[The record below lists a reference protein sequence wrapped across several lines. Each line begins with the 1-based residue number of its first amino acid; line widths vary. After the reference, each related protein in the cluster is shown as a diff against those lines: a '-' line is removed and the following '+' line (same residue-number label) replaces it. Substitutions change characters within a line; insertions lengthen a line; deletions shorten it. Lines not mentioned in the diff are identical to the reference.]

1 VKATQLREGCKVFE
15 THGLVKMSIEMIAHT
30 LDRVP
35 SPRITCR
42 AGRTG
47 ARGSLS
53 DHVSALRQAVEPGVT
68 LVGWGAPSLDE
79 VLTNHDRE
87 CRYTV
92 GRDRIPAGL

>member
-1 VKATQLREGCKVFE
+1 VKATQLREGCELFE
-15 THGLVKMSIEMIAHT
+15 THGLVEMSIEMIAHT

-47 ARGSLS
+47 ARGSLR
-53 DHVSALRQAVEPGVT
+53 DHVSALRQAVEPAVT
-68 LVGWGAPSLDE
+68 LVGRGAPSHDE
-79 VLTNHDRE
+79 VLTNHDRK

-92 GRDRIPAGL
+92 GRDRMPAGL